1 MIVGI
6 ANNGTVLGVRVL
18 AHQETPGL
26 GDKIDLRISN
36 WVLGFNGQ
44 QVTADNQDDWKVRK
58 DGGQFDQ
65 FTGATITPRAVVL
78 AVKKAVEYVN
88 QHQQQLHNQPNP
100 CEVNNMNENRT
111 LMLNGMW
118 NNNPALVQLLGLCPL
133 LAVSSTV
140 TNALGLGI
148 ATLLVLVGSNVT
160 VSLVRDYVPKEVR
173 IPVFVMIIASLVTC
187 VQLLMNAYAYGL
199 YLSLGIFIPLI
210 VTNCIIIGRAEAF
223 ASKNDVLPAALDGFW
238 MGLGMTS
245 VLVVLGSLREIIG
258 NGTLFD
264 GADLLLGEWA
274 KSYASKC
281 FTLTAPFAG
290 TAAPVPSSAL
300 AF

>member
-1 MIVGI
+1 M
-6 ANNGTVLGVRVL
+6 
-18 AHQETPGL
+18 
-26 GDKIDLRISN
+26 S
-36 WVLGFNGQ
+36 
-44 QVTADNQDDWKVRK
+44 
-58 DGGQFDQ
+58 
-65 FTGATITPRAVVL
+65 
-78 AVKKAVEYVN
+78 
-88 QHQQQLHNQPNP
+88 
-100 CEVNNMNENRT
+100 ENRT

-148 ATLLVLVGSNVT
+148 ATHLVLVGSNVT

-274 KSYASKC
+274 KVLRIEVFHFDSA
-281 FTLTAPFAG
+281 FLLALLPPGAFIG
-290 TAAPVPSSAL
+290 VGFLIAAKSVIDKQIAARQPKQQKQAIERARVTNV
-300 AF
+300 